1 MKTTKKIFAALLAVM
16 MLLVMVPFSASA
28 AEVPT
33 EVTFNLDCTEK
44 GYVFTV
50 YQLATLNTTNGEYKY
65 DIKSNVNADVAAAI
79 NTPTDGDNFSSAKI
93 VELLKDDAVDNLG
106 VALDTFNSTGAT
118 PEAPATKSYTVASG
132 IYYIKATEFPAGIKS
147 SQSSLVVLPYYTTE
161 GWETTLPTDS
171 VNGKVTENTIHLA
184 MKNSATTATSDKN
197 ILVDTPNKNTPVKNA
212 TTGYNETVTY
222 QLKASVMGSVENK
235 LQSFII
241 TDTMDEGLTFKK
253 ITSVYLTSDAG
264 NKTLTADTEYTVLG
278 NNADG
283 TNITVGEGDV
293 ETECTFAVS
302 LNTNVLNTDVFYSYS
317 NVIVEFEAE
326 VNANADVK
334 VAIPNNSNLLY
345 KNKDGQWDDTDKQ
358 TVNVYTAG
366 LKLYKT
372 NAKNEPLAGATF
384 GVYTDAACETTPIAT
399 ATSGDDGYA
408 TFMRG
413 ENDIYKFASGTY
425 YVKEISAPAGYIL
438 SDKITTVAFKTT
450 ASDAGFSVQKTNNAA
465 NVTVDNATGYVTV
478 SAVNT
483 PNKLPSTGGMGT
495 MMFTI
500 GGAALIACA
509 GILLFVL
516 KRKAK

>member
-33 EVTFNLDCTEK
+33 QVSFNLDCTEE

-65 DIKSNVNADVAAAI
+65 DIKTNVNADVAAAI

-93 VELLKDDAVDNLG
+93 VELLKDDAETNLG
-106 VALDTFNSTGAT
+106 VALEEKFDSSSAQAKT
-118 PEAPATKSYTVASG
+118 YTVASG
-132 IYYIKATEFPAGIKS
+132 IYYIKATEVPAGIKS
-147 SQSSLVVLPYYTTE
+147 SQSSLVVLPFYTGTA
-161 GWETTLPTDS
+161 WETTLPTDT
-171 VNGKVTENTIHLA
+171 VNGKVTNNTIHLA
-184 MKNSATTATSDKN
+184 MKNSASTASSDKN
-197 ILVDTPNKNTPVKNA
+197 ILVDTPNENTPVKNA
-212 TTGYNETVTY
+212 TTGYNETVKY

-235 LQSFII
+235 LKSFII
-241 TDTMDEGLTFKK
+241 TDTMDDGLTFNN
-253 ITSVYLTSDAG
+253 ITSVYLTGDAG
-264 NKTLTADTEYTVLG
+264 DKTLTADTDYTVLG
-278 NNADG
+278 NNADA
-283 TNITVGEGDV
+283 TKITVGEGDV
-293 ETECTFAVS
+293 ATECTFAVS
-302 LNTNVLNTDVFYSYS
+302 LNTSVLNTEDFYSYA

-345 KNKDGQWDDTDKQ
+345 QNKDSQWADTDKQ

-384 GVYTDAACETTPIAT
+384 GVYTDPACETTPIAT

-450 ASDAGFSVQKTNNAA
+450 ASDAGFSVKKTNNAA

-516 KRKAK
+516 KRKAQ